1 MTDDFSLPPLRDLPP
16 GRLAQRAEHLH
27 AEILREPRRA
37 SFTRDPRR
45 LAIAVALA
53 AAIAIPATAFAGKL
67 GDLLGISN
75 GGTPV
80 AVSSVLPGE
89 TKLDAAMQELKVSG
103 TMQSLGTLNGV
114 AFYATRNGDGH
125 FCFAMVRVDGQF
137 GKGFGCDLNADDF
150 PSANVQALTFPKL
163 TRLQGVAANGV
174 ATVQALDANGNVLDS
189 TPVENN
195 LFASTTDV
203 PAGAAAAIR
212 TLDANGNVTATEQ
225 LPKEAQPTNKP
236 AQTGQPANK

>member
-1 MTDDFSLPPLRDLPP
+1 MRNDVIA
-16 GRLAQRAEHLH
+16 RLAAANPVPTSEPLHLPDP
-27 AEILREPRRA
+27 IRVRPRRA
-37 SFTRDPRR
+37 
-45 LAIAVALA
+45 AIAVALA

-75 GGTPV
+75 GGTSVP
-80 AVSSVLPGE
+80 VSSVLPGE
-89 TKLDAAMQELKVSG
+89 TKLDAAMQELKVGG

-114 AFYATRNGDGH
+114 AFYATRNADGD

-137 GKGFGCDLNADDF
+137 GKGFGCDLNADNF
-150 PSANVQALTFPKL
+150 PSATEQALTFPEP
-163 TRLQGVAANGV
+163 TRLQGVAADGV

-212 TLDANGNVTATEQ
+212 TLDANGNVTATRQ
-225 LPKEAQPTNKP
+225 LHEAAQPTNRP
-236 AQTGQPANK
+236 AKAGQPTNK